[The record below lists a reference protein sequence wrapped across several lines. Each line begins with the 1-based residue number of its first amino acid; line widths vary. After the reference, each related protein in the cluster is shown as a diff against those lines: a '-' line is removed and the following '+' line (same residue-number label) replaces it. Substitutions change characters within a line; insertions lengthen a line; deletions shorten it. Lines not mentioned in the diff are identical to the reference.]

1 MFRARSRILELETTV
16 KQLENE
22 IRALRR
28 EWEMEQVHLA
38 DLKEQ
43 GRRALSRIAQR
54 DRREKNGE
62 PAEAPPKPMSP
73 AAAALLRGHHGIL
86 STG

>member
-1 MFRARSRILELETTV
+1 MFRAQKRILELETTV

-28 EWEMEQVHLA
+28 EWEMEQVHLS

-43 GRRALSRIAQR
+43 GRRVLSRIAQR
-54 DRREKNGE
+54 DKREKNGE
-62 PAEAPPKPMSP
+62 PAQAEPKPMSP
-73 AAAALLRGHHGIL
+73 AAAALLRGHHGVL
-86 STG
+86 PSG